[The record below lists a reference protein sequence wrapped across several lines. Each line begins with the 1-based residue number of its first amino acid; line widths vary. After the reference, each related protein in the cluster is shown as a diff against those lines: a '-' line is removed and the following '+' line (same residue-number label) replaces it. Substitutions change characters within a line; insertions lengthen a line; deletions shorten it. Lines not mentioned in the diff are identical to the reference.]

1 MLEKYFKVIIYH
13 DNEEVVTEEYDGSD
27 AEELLDNVYSFFDG
41 NHRYGE
47 FCVGRTKYEASRAMM
62 EFFDANIEKAQEA
75 ISLNY
80 GLREKLEN
88 II

>member
-13 DNEEVVTEEYDGSD
+13 DNREVVVEEYAESD
-27 AEELLDNVYSFFDG
+27 AEKLLDNVYSFFDG